1 MVDRAHIVSD
11 ERLTTLQG
19 ESGAWSRRQL
29 VQRGAAAFGGFVGL
43 GLLAPDSVFAR
54 ANPAPR
60 PIPGGL
66 DKHFMPVPRDAFVH
80 VLGPGIGSEM
90 ATITDFN
97 GIVAGSETRGTAHGS
112 DGASY
117 DFDTDMRFM
126 HGSYVGLDGRRRT
139 AAFGFI

>member
-1 MVDRAHIVSD
+1 MPDWAHLES
-11 ERLTTLQG
+11 EELLATLQY
-19 ESGAWSRRQL
+19 EASAYSRRQL
-29 VQRGAAAFGGFVGL
+29 LHRGAAALGGFVGL
-43 GLLAPDSVFAR
+43 GLLAPESVLAH

-66 DKHFMPVPRDAFVH
+66 DKTFMPVPRNAFVH
-80 VLGPGIGSEM
+80 VLGPGIGFEM
-90 ATITDFN
+90 ATISDFD